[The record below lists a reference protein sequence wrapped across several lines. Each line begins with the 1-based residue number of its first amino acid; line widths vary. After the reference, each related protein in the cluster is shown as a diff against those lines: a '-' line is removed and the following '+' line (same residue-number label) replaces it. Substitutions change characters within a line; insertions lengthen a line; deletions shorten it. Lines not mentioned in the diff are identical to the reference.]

1 MCCRVTFECRR
12 RVATLRPRHAGARLK
27 LLKSASLPFDFSD
40 SFKAEAKQ
48 AAQSA
53 VPKLRKGLS
62 YTEGQPAQPNPD
74 AVWRRQY
81 LFQLVCPRQMA
92 KLRKEKSGGSKEMT
106 DDWDRYAKLQR
117 LVLVF
122 KTESVALQLTRY
134 ATPRVS
140 LL

>member
-12 RVATLRPRHAGARLK
+12 RVATLMPRHAGARLK

-53 VPKLRKGLS
+53 APKLRKGLS
-62 YTEGQPAQPNPD
+62 YTEGQPNLD
-74 AVWRRQY
+74 TGGRRQY

-92 KLRKEKSGGSKEMT
+92 KLRKEKSADSKEMT
-106 DDWDRYAKLQR
+106 GDWDRYAKLQR

-122 KTESVALQLTRY
+122 KTESVALQLMRY
-134 ATPRVS
+134 STLRVS

>member
-1 MCCRVTFECRR
+1 M
-12 RVATLRPRHAGARLK
+12 PRHAGARLR

-48 AAQSA
+48 DAQSA
-53 VPKLRKGLS
+53 APRLWKGLS
-62 YTEGQPAQPNPD
+62 YTAGQPAQPNPD
-74 AVWRRQY
+74 AGGRRHY

-92 KLRKEKSGGSKEMT
+92 KLRREKSADSKEMT
-106 DDWDRYAKLQR
+106 DEWDRYAKLQR

-122 KTESVALQLTRY
+122 KTDSVALQLTRY
-134 ATPRVS
+134 ATLRVS